1 MVSRLSYMSTDSVES
16 CRLCNG
22 FTCVRAAYLPRSY
35 PIGSPGANRM
45 ARGLDFGV
53 VWINTHIPFAS
64 EMPHG
69 GCGERSGPLLLRR
82 RLVARNFYG
91 KPDLGGRPA

>member
-1 MVSRLSYMSTDSVES
+1 
-16 CRLCNG
+16 
-22 FTCVRAAYLPRSY
+22 
-35 PIGSPGANRM
+35 M